1 MPAQSPRTQRRPD
14 RPRSEPEDALNETSD
29 RRIAVI
35 GLGYVGLPLAL
46 ALREAGLDVVGV
58 DASPRRVAELCAGH
72 SPIDDIDDARL
83 AAGLA
88 AGFQI
93 VGPDQGRLA
102 AVDSVFVCV
111 PSPMTTSE
119 GSELR

>member
-1 MPAQSPRTQRRPD
+1 MTAQSPRTQRRPD

-46 ALREAGLDVVGV
+46 ALREAGLDVVGG
-58 DASPRRVAELCAGH
+58 DASPRRGAERCAGH

-93 VGPDQGRLA
+93 HGRGPAVLA
-102 AVDSVFVCV
+102 AVGALSACA
-111 PSPMTTSE
+111 PSPSP
-119 GSELR
+119 